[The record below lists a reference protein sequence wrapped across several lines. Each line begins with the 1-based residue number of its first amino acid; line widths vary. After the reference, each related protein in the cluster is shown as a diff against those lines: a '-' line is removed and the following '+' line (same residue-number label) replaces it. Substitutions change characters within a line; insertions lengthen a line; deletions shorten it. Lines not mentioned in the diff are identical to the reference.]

1 MWVRTVRILLAL
13 QPATMGG
20 ASKVQEILAAAK
32 ERRERA
38 ATLVEQSKR
47 PKQAPSGHYGDCGVQ
62 GYVGGVQ
69 FVNWKK

>member
-1 MWVRTVRILLAL
+1 
-13 QPATMGG
+13 MGG

-47 PKQAPSGHYGDCGVQ
+47 PKQAPSGHCGDCGVQ
-62 GYVGGVQ
+62 GYVGGVHLWIGK
-69 FVNWKK
+69 NDL